1 MRRAPNTLHLG
12 VREAFFLRGEPSRR
26 RATSVSSRLRRRA
39 AAGRGRS
46 PRGGSLR
53 AGKKRDCGARE
64 SAIGAPLESPDARG
78 SSPRRYSRGAR
89 RRRADPPSAR
99 RFGGGPRG
107 RLSECPFC
115 ARNERVESGV
125 SRSSTG
131 RARADVRGALRRA
144 RAETETGGGSGGGE
158 RNLRVRTESEGRE
171 SAPRA
176 RPAAGGG
183 GGGVRPSDARA
194 GRSSVVCASV
204 STRTR
209 PTTRTRR
216 SAPAPLEADPRA
228 AARARANRR
237 PPSAGRR
244 SKRTL

>member
-1 MRRAPNTLHLG
+1 MASARSERGSTRPTESPPRDAFLFVSGAAARRG
-12 VREAFFLRGEPSRR
+12 GAFASRR
-26 RATSVSSRLRRRA
+26 FAPRREKTRL
-39 AAGRGRS
+39 
-46 PRGGSLR
+46 LR
-53 AGKKRDCGARE
+53 ARE
-64 SAIGAPLESPDARG
+64 SAIGAPPESPDARG
-78 SSPRRYSRGAR
+78 SSPRRFRRGAR
-89 RRRADPPSAR
+89 QRRADPPSAR
-99 RFGGGPRG
+99 RLGGAPRE
-107 RLSECPFC
+107 RLSECPSC

-144 RAETETGGGSGGGE
+144 RGDGDGRREAAAATEPSRPNRKRRARE
-158 RNLRVRTESEGRE
+158 R
-171 SAPRA
+171 APRA
-176 RPAAGGG
+176 PRSGGG

-216 SAPAPLEADPRA
+216 SAPAPLEADSRA
-228 AARARANRR
+228 AARAREPPR

>member
-1 MRRAPNTLHLG
+1 MGMASARSERGSTRPTESPPRDAFLFVSGAAARRG
-12 VREAFFLRGEPSRR
+12 GAFASRR
-26 RATSVSSRLRRRA
+26 FAPRREKTRL
-39 AAGRGRS
+39 
-46 PRGGSLR
+46 LR
-53 AGKKRDCGARE
+53 ARE
-64 SAIGAPLESPDARG
+64 SAIGAPPESPDARG
-78 SSPRRYSRGAR
+78 SSPRRFRRGAR

-99 RFGGGPRG
+99 RLGGAPRE

-144 RAETETGGGSGGGE
+144 RAETETGGA
-158 RNLRVRTESEGRE
+158 RRRRRLNLRVRTESEGRE

-194 GRSSVVCASV
+194 GRSSVVRASV

-216 SAPAPLEADPRA
+216 SAPAPLEADSRG
-228 AARARANRR
+228 AARAREPPR

>member
-1 MRRAPNTLHLG
+1 M
-12 VREAFFLRGEPSRR
+12 
-26 RATSVSSRLRRRA
+26 TSVSSRLRRRG

-53 AGKKRDCGARE
+53 AGEKRDCGARE
-64 SAIGAPLESPDARG
+64 TAIGAPLESPDALSVRG
-78 SSPRRYSRGAR
+78 VPRRFRRGAR
-89 RRRADPPSAR
+89 RRRADPPSAGGSVSLLSLLRSERARGER
-99 RFGGGPRG
+99 RV
-107 RLSECPFC
+107 
-115 ARNERVESGV
+115 AGV
-125 SRSSTG
+125 HGSF
-131 RARADVRGALRRA
+131 ARADVRGALRALRA
-144 RAETETGGGSGGGE
+144 RRRRRAAAPEAASGTFAFQHRE
-158 RNLRVRTESEGRE
+158 R
-171 SAPRA
+171 APRA
-176 RPAAGGG
+176 PRGGGG

-194 GRSSVVCASV
+194 VRSAVVCASV